1 VASAFGLNL
10 SGYLAWLAWLALHL
24 MYLIGFRNR
33 ILVIMNWAWYYLFH
47 ERQVRLITLPEA
59 GPPQCTWK

>member
-1 VASAFGLNL
+1 VATAFGLKF
-10 SGYLAWLAWLALHL
+10 SGYLAWVVWLALHL

-47 ERQVRLITLPEA
+47 ERQVRLITMQEA